1 MTRPTW
7 LAESDTPQSRSVQ
20 RDEPNPSPG
29 QIGHLTLGSCLLDS
43 GRHLTMQVRT
53 GRRSGVT
60 RGALSSNGDQATMRA
75 GVGEWLLRLAPGA
88 EPL

>member
-1 MTRPTW
+1 
-7 LAESDTPQSRSVQ
+7 
-20 RDEPNPSPG
+20 
-29 QIGHLTLGSCLLDS
+29 
-43 GRHLTMQVRT
+43 MQVRT